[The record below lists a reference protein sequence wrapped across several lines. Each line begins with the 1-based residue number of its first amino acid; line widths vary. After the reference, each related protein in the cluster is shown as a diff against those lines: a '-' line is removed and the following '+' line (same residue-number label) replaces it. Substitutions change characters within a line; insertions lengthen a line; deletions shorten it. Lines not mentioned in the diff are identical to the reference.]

1 MHSFNITMIMLKVCT
16 NLIKDS
22 TVENQSNWKSAECY
36 NSCPVS
42 ATMRLNYTLDI
53 PVVKISTSFILG
65 DKIMP
70 LSNIFKQTI
79 SILRSFIADISKIN

>member
-1 MHSFNITMIMLKVCT
+1 
-16 NLIKDS
+16 
-22 TVENQSNWKSAECY
+22 
-36 NSCPVS
+36 
-42 ATMRLNYTLDI
+42 MRLNYTLDI